1 MITII
6 GSAIVDEII
15 QRVKAAEFYAIIA
28 DETPDVSQTEQ
39 LSLLV
44 RFVRSGEVEE
54 RLLAMIPMNET
65 TAKSLFKAVTQ
76 RLQKHGIYIS
86 L

>member
-28 DETPDVSQTEQ
+28 DETPDVSQTDNCRC
-39 LSLLV
+39 LYDSLGLV
-44 RFVRSGEVEE
+44 ES
-54 RLLAMIPMNET
+54 
-65 TAKSLFKAVTQ
+65 
-76 RLQKHGIYIS
+76 
-86 L
+86 